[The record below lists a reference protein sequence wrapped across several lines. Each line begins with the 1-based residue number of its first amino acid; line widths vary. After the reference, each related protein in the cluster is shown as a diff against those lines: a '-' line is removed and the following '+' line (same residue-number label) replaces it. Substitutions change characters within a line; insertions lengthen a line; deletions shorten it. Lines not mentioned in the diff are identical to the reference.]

1 MNRIAKKAGMI
12 LLCLML
18 GLGIAGGDL
27 AMSAISVAAA
37 EEVTNGWDEDHT
49 HYYKN
54 GRMVTG
60 KKKIG
65 KYWYYFNKK
74 TGAITKKKL
83 IKIEGRRTKY
93 CYYDA
98 EGHAVKGEQKIG
110 KYWYYFKSNYA
121 MATSEFVSIKLQ
133 ENIYKMCYYNKKGR
147 RVKGLKKIRGNYYLF
162 DKKTGAAKVGF
173 QKVIRNGKT
182 YTCYFDEE
190 GKMVLGDKTID
201 GVTYSFNES
210 TGNFVDLM
218 IAHASGNEFGGGY
231 HGQAG
236 DQTGTEVC
244 IRSWYNRPWNCVLR
258 PKSSV
263 LADKIAY
270 AMERA
275 AKNDNIGYD
284 MGDRNTLLHYAK
296 KVGYDPGRVSAL
308 CETDCS
314 ALVSL
319 ACMYAGIP
327 QSVVMYDST
336 NSATTGVLRSKLMS
350 TGRFTLYTSN
360 AYTKKTGKLKRGDIL
375 LLEYGH
381 TAVVVGRHKIS

>member
-1 MNRIAKKAGMI
+1 MTKRAAMTV
-12 LLCLML
+12 LCLML
-18 GLGIAGGDL
+18 GMFIVSGDFVL
-27 AMSAISVAAA
+27 PAVSVAA
-37 EEVTNGWDEDHT
+37 EETVENGWDDTHT
-49 HYYKN
+49 HYYVD
-54 GRMVTG
+54 GIMVKG

-65 KYWYYFNKK
+65 KYWYYFNAKSGK
-74 TGAITKKKL
+74 ITKNKLVTINKKSG
-83 IKIEGRRTKY
+83 KT
-93 CYYDA
+93 CYYDK
-98 EGHAVKGEQKIG
+98 EGHAISGEKKIG
-110 KYWYYFKSNYA
+110 KYWYYFGGNFA
-121 MATSEFVSIKLQ
+121 MAKSKFVSIKLSP
-133 ENIYKMCYYNKKGR
+133 NVYKMCFYNKKGH
-147 RVKGLKKIRGNYYLF
+147 RVKGLKKIWGNYYLF

-201 GVTYSFNES
+201 GVTYSFDKS
-210 TGNFVDLM
+210 TGKFVDLM

-231 HGQAG
+231 HGTAG

-244 IRSWYNRPWNCVLR
+244 IRSWYNRPWNVVLR
-258 PKSSV
+258 PTITV
-263 LADKIAY
+263 MADKIAY

-284 MGDRNTLLHYAK
+284 MGDRNTLLSYAR
-296 KVGYDPGRVSAL
+296 KVGYDPGLVTAR

-327 QSVVMYDST
+327 QSILMYDSS
-336 NSATTGVLRSKLMS
+336 NSATTGVLRSKLLS
-350 TGRFTLYTSN
+350 TGKFRAYTSN
-360 AYTKKTGKLKRGDIL
+360 AYIKKTGKLKRGDIL

-381 TAVVVGRHKIS
+381 TAVVVGKHKVS